1 MAATPTQAMTIPA
14 SAPAIS
20 QETRVQLANERRRM
34 IADPARMLIPA
45 ELSFS
50 AKHVYRSRPGSYR
63 RILHQLPMPPEEAAA
78 GDEKKFNFQLRR
90 WKALVAQPWF
100 PDLPR
105 EEAAK
110 KLIAYLDTVRD
121 ALGDTQLKFTHV
133 PRHQECY
140 FVTNDDTV
148 AGYID
153 TLIARGTAEF
163 AKVTKEQKAR
173 VVVGINTEKAQA
185 FPNTDG
191 GWRLARAYAAEH
203 DITSIELVK
212 E

>member
-1 MAATPTQAMTIPA
+1 MTVPPMT
-14 SAPAIS
+14 APLIS
-20 QETRVQLANERRRM
+20 PEVRAQLAMERRSLV
-34 IADPARMLIPA
+34 ADPNRMQIPA
-45 ELSFS
+45 ELQFS
-50 AKHVYRSRPGSYR
+50 ARHVYRSRPGTHR
-63 RILHQLPMPPEEAAA
+63 RILHQLPMPPEEARY
-78 GDEKKFNFQLRR
+78 GDEKRYRFDMRR
-90 WKALVAQPWF
+90 WQQLVARQWY
-100 PDLPR
+100 PDLTP
-105 EEAAK
+105 EAAAK
-110 KLIAYLDTVRD
+110 KLTAYLDQVRD

-133 PRHQECY
+133 ARHQECY

-153 TLIARGTAEF
+153 RLIANRTAEF
-163 AKVTKEQKAR
+163 ANVTKEQKAR
-173 VVVGINTEKAQA
+173 VVVGINTDKAQA